1 MTIDKDKA
9 RIQAPDFP
17 RGRAPASCS
26 CGRQHSRPPPCP
38 TGPRP
43 WPCPKCSLVRLR
55 WQGLEHRVEAVVP
68 DPVHKRITL
77 KTKPS
82 SLGDPDCQQDL
93 EIAG

>member
-1 MTIDKDKA
+1 MIINKDEV

-17 RGRAPASCS
+17 QGTRPASRS
-26 CGRQHSRPPPCP
+26 CGRQHSRPPPRP
-38 TGPRP
+38 TGPGP
-43 WPCPKCSLVRLR
+43 WPCPKRSLVCLR

-82 SLGDPDCQQDL
+82 SLGDPDCQPGL